1 VRATRVLVLALTTA
15 ACLAGLAAPA
25 AAAPEPCVTVLNP
38 FEPGYTP
45 PTCPV
50 QVVRD
55 LLP

>member
-1 VRATRVLVLALTTA
+1 MRVTRVLALTALTTA
-15 ACLAGLAAPA
+15 ALVGLSAPA
-25 AAAPEPCVTVLNP
+25 SAAPEPCVHVLNP